1 MAASPAPRRPLT
13 LPVHTHTD
21 TLSHSSSMVYHS
33 SGSTVS
39 ASLGTAVSAVSSG
52 PFRTV
57 SDLGTDSIDGSDDRG
72 DASAQ
77 DSLCDDSYFDAQ
89 HKYLDVRG
97 RPAVSPNPCSSSS
110 SDFSS
115 QWTPPSSR
123 ASPIGLTALSSTG
136 STYSPAISM
145 SVTAPG
151 GGTSNGTSW
160 HQSAGSAPENWMNE
174 SDDPAF
180 SEDYTPISI
189 QSCQPKHVIPNLPR
203 VLQAFEAQV
212 KGTESG
218 MSLSS
223 ASYNMSSNGS
233 SMRQDSQYSKD
244 PSDLGDGVD
253 QDGTSHWAG
262 PPRPAKVPVIP
273 PKIPLSPPSSTGA
286 SSKSTNAAFGGDSDA
301 ASLHGGTSLLVS
313 ASPGSRWTGLAV
325 NELDRDDRETPQ
337 LPPRVPPKIKIV

>member
-1 MAASPAPRRPLT
+1 MST
-13 LPVHTHTD
+13 V
-21 TLSHSSSMVYHS
+21 S
-33 SGSTVS
+33 SGS
-39 ASLGTAVSAVSSG
+39 
-52 PFRTV
+52 FHTV
-57 SDLGTDSIDGSDDRG
+57 SDLGTDSVWSSDDQR

-77 DSLCDDSYFDAQ
+77 ENLRGDSYFDAQ
-89 HKYLDVRG
+89 HNYLDDRG
-97 RPAVSPNPCSSSS
+97 RPAVSPDSCSSSS

-123 ASPIGLTALSSTG
+123 ASPIGPTALSSTG

-145 SVTAPG
+145 PVTAPF
-151 GGTSNGTSW
+151 GGTSDGTSW
-160 HQSAGSAPENWMNE
+160 HQSAGSAPENSMNE

-180 SEDYTPISI
+180 SEDYTPTSI
-189 QSCQPKHVIPNLPR
+189 QSCRPKHVIPNLPR

-223 ASYNMSSNGS
+223 ASYDMSSNSS
-233 SMRQDSQYSKD
+233 SMRQDPQYSKD
-244 PSDLGDGVD
+244 LSDLGDGID
-253 QDGTSHWAG
+253 QDGQSQWAG

-301 ASLHGGTSLLVS
+301 ASLHGGTSLLIS
-313 ASPGSRWTGLAV
+313 ASPGPRWTGLAV